1 MRIFNEWKAKQREQS
16 LLTKIRSRKI
26 DRYPMSFEQA
36 QTVGLLFDATD
47 PHHRNIVRQYA
58 EELKNKDKEVTL
70 FAFLQENESNPN
82 FAFKHFTKKDLNW
95 IGYPND
101 EAINGFVNQS
111 FDFLINLYLDQQ
123 PALEY
128 VSGLSH
134 AHLRV
139 GPYSE
144 KLHCYDLMIDT
155 SRQPNLDF
163 FVKHVSYFLNRLKN
177 SSRA

>member
-1 MRIFNEWKAKQREQS
+1 MRIFNELKAKQREQS
-16 LLTKIRSRKI
+16 LLSKIRSRKI
-26 DRYPMSFEQA
+26 TRYPVSFEEA
-36 QTVGLLFDATD
+36 RTVGLLFDATD
-47 PHHRNIVRQYA
+47 PQHRNTVRQYA
-58 EELKNKDKEVTL
+58 EELENKGKEITL
-70 FAFLQENESNPN
+70 FAFLQENEPNSN
-82 FAFKHFTKKDLNW
+82 FVFKHFTKKDLNW
-95 IGYPND
+95 FQHPSD
-101 EAINGFVNQS
+101 EVISGFINQP

-128 VSGLSH
+128 VSGLSQ

-155 SRQPNLDF
+155 SRQPNLEF

>member
-1 MRIFNEWKAKQREQS
+1 MRIFNEWKARRREQS
-16 LLTKIRSRKI
+16 LLAKIRSRSI
-26 DRYPMSFEQA
+26 TRYPVSFEQA
-36 QTVGLLFDATD
+36 RTVGLLFDATE
-47 PHHRNIVRQYA
+47 PQHRNIVRQYA
-58 EELKNKDKEVTL
+58 EELKTKGKEVTL
-70 FAFLQENESNPN
+70 FAFLQENEPDAN
-82 FAFKHFTKKDLNW
+82 FPFKHFTKKDLNW
-95 IGYPND
+95 FQYPND
-101 EAINGFVNQS
+101 EAINGFINQP

-128 VSGLSH
+128 VSGLSR
-134 AHLRV
+134 AQLRV

-155 SRQPNLDF
+155 ARQPNLDF

>member
-1 MRIFNEWKAKQREQS
+1 MRIFHEWKAKRREQS
-16 LLTKIRSRKI
+16 LLAKIRHRKI
-26 DRYPMSFEQA
+26 TRYPVSFDQA
-36 QTVGLLFDATD
+36 QSVGLLFEATD
-47 PHHRNIVRQYA
+47 PQDRNIVRQYA
-58 EELKNKDKEVTL
+58 EELKNKGIKVTL
-70 FAFLQENESNPN
+70 FAFLRENEPNPN

-95 IGYPND
+95 FQHPKE
-101 EAINGFVNQS
+101 EAISGFINQP
-111 FDFLINLYLDQQ
+111 FDFLINLYLKPE

-128 VSGLSH
+128 VSGMSR

-144 KLHCYDLMIDT
+144 KLHSYDLMIDT
-155 SRQPNLDF
+155 ARQPNLDF

>member
-1 MRIFNEWKAKQREQS
+1 MRIFNEWKANQREQS
-16 LLTKIRSRKI
+16 LLAKIRRRNI
-26 DRYPMSFEQA
+26 TRYPVSFEQA
-36 QTVGLLFDATD
+36 RTVGLLFDATD
-47 PHHRNIVRQYA
+47 LLNRNVVRQYA
-58 EELKNKDKEVTL
+58 EELKNKGKEVTL
-70 FAFLQENESNPN
+70 FAFLQENEKNSN

-95 IGYPND
+95 FQYPNE
-101 EAINGFVNQS
+101 EAINGFINQP

-128 VSGLSH
+128 VSGLSK

-155 SRQPNLDF
+155 ARQPNLDF